1 MIYNYERACKGDP
14 MFPMID
20 VTSILKH
27 VSDHLDMTAKQ
38 KSLVLNKLYAAT
50 AVGANRKKK
59 DAKKNIGAVVGK
71 QQKGK

>member
-1 MIYNYERACKGDP
+1 MIYYYERTCKGDDP
-14 MFPMID
+14 VFPMID
-20 VTSILKH
+20 VPSILKH

-38 KSLVLNKLYAAT
+38 KSSVLNKLHAT
-50 AVGANRKKK
+50 AVGANSKKK